1 MLTDHDEFS
10 ITGYTTLKIYSD
22 KLGDVSVKYYTN
34 KYMYGKPRY
43 DFAMVRFLDND
54 RTIKTAP
61 AKVIGFIKY
70 NLPKSIP
77 TPYFC
82 EELRLTLQEI

>member
-1 MLTDHDEFS
+1 
-10 ITGYTTLKIYSD
+10 
-22 KLGDVSVKYYTN
+22 
-34 KYMYGKPRY
+34 MYGKPRY

-70 NLPKSIP
+70 KVYTNTLFLRRVAANFAGDPK
-77 TPYFC
+77 
-82 EELRLTLQEI
+82 Q